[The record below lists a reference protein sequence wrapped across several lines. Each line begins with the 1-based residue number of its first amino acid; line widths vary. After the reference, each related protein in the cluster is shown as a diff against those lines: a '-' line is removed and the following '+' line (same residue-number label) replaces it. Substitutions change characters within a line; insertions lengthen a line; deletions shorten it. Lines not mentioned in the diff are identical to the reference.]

1 MLDGVS
7 FTDPAVHIADPALDG
22 VPIYNLSATPY
33 PWNLFGTMDAALA
46 QVRPNDF
53 TGAQMLF
60 GFHSDAMVGGNPLI
74 QLGAYLLTGYGGPA
88 NVEGTQVLAAGWI
101 NDMFTCQEG
110 GDCRAS
116 GFYSE
121 PGSTIKIP
129 TNFGPAIG
137 LVQPK
142 QGVLTSLAQDVTG
155 VFFGLLAH
163 INFATDVPAPTTFSP
178 LTVQPAVASDSAAG
192 PTGIIVG
199 HSDLTIP
206 YGPNGYTTKA
216 DWYFPTQAD
225 GSVQPDGVI
234 WLQHGFLGR
243 KSWYS
248 ALATDLALQTNS
260 VVVVPNVPSFPRL
273 RCWDCTLNS
282 AALQEATATMF
293 LGERSALNDSAT
305 RAGFKGTLP
314 QQFILA
320 GHSAGGGFATAVGG
334 YAVDNGAA
342 AGNLLGVVMFDGVSS
357 NGTFAPALAKLDTQ
371 DIPVYQIAAP
381 PQPWNAD
388 GQTTDELVALRPG
401 QFTGVVLKDG
411 SHVDSLIGGV
421 PIIDVIAQ
429 LLVKRSPPDNTAAVY
444 TLASGWIKDMYAD
457 GRQYGLYGSGGQQ
470 IVLGPATAIVLGTT
484 PALSMAA

>member
-1 MLDGVS
+1 M
-7 FTDPAVHIADPALDG
+7 
-22 VPIYNLSATPY
+22 YNLSATPY

-46 QVRPNDF
+46 QVRPGHDEF

-74 QLGAYLLTGYGGPA
+74 QFGAYLLTGFGGPA
-88 NVEGTQVLAAGWI
+88 NVAGSQILAAGWI
-101 NDMFTCQEG
+101 DDLFD
-110 GDCRAS
+110 GDRAS
-116 GFYSE
+116 GFYGE
-121 PGSTIKIP
+121 PGEAIKIP
-129 TNFGPAIG
+129 TPVGPAIG
-137 LVQPK
+137 LVQPR
-142 QGVLTSLAQDVTG
+142 QGLVTSLAQDVTG
-155 VFFGLLAH
+155 AFFGLLGH
-163 INFATDVPAPTTFSP
+163 INFATDVPAPTTVSP
-178 LTVQPAVASDSAAG
+178 LTVQPAVASDST
-192 PTGIIVG
+192 TGATGVTVG

-206 YGPNGYTTKA
+206 YGPRGYTTSA

-234 WLQHGFLGR
+234 WLQHGFLGK

-248 ALATDLALQTNS
+248 ALATDLARQTNS
-260 VVVVPNVPSFPRL
+260 VVVVPNVSSFPRL

-293 LGERSALNDSAT
+293 LGERSALNDSASA
-305 RAGFKGTLP
+305 AGFQGTLP

-357 NGTFAPALAKLDTQ
+357 NGTFGPALANLDSL
-371 DIPVYQIAAP
+371 DIPIYQIAAP

-388 GQTTDELVALRPG
+388 GQTTDELVGLRPD

-421 PIIDVIAQ
+421 PIIDVVAQ
-429 LLVKRSPPDNTAAVY
+429 LVVMPSPPGNTAAVY
-444 TLASGWIKDMYAD
+444 TLASGWIKDMYAGD
-457 GRQYGLYGSGGQQ
+457 RQYGLYGSGGQQ
-470 IVLGPATAIVLGTT
+470 IVLGPATRYRARHRAC
-484 PALSMAA
+484 ALARRVKNG